1 MSRHRKKAQR
11 TRPAAAPPVAT
22 IEGAFALVA
31 KMPVNAQARYDE
43 ARGLASRGLCDEAR
57 RLYAELEGSLGEA
70 ANALSLPRRIADRNW
85 AVARAWLADA
95 LAGG

>member
-31 KMPVNAQARYDE
+31 KMPVDAQARYDE
-43 ARGLASRGLCDEAR
+43 ARGLASRGLCVEAR
-57 RLYAELEGSLGEA
+57 RLYAELEAIAEAITDGVPGARQKNQGIALFLG
-70 ANALSLPRRIADRNW
+70 
-85 AVARAWLADA
+85 
-95 LAGG
+95 